1 MVGKKDYKDIASMQ
15 NPGSQRTGMAGGGRS
30 TGVPDAEP
38 DTGNGDRGPGTQYSA
53 QGHPLR
59 VVGRSSYHSD
69 AKKALRKNPPPK
81 SVRDIRGI
89 GPGYKKGGRATRAKG
104 GKTKR

>member
-15 NPGSQRTGMAGGGRS
+15 NPGSQRTGKAGGGRS

-53 QGHPLR
+53 QGYPLR